1 MCLMYRKFLKD
12 APPTDRKWDRGR
24 GRVGSNCSFLFFN
37 LGIFDNENA
46 FKYYT
51 YNWKVFFFMK
61 LSRNRKREKWQK
73 FYAESILCIGIA
85 GSRAPVS
92 CCMSICP
99 LVMLTLFPWRPD
111 KETTA
116 PTAPT
121 LLSNTADGIRDS
133 WLVTASGLL
142 GTTREP
148 QPPYFGTSLN
158 AVTLG
163 TGTSF
168 LPDSNLG
175 GTYRSKNITKPSVS
189 HTGILGL
196 HQVSQLCVEK
206 SFSNAK

>member
-1 MCLMYRKFLKD
+1 M
-12 APPTDRKWDRGR
+12 
-24 GRVGSNCSFLFFN
+24 
-37 LGIFDNENA
+37 
-46 FKYYT
+46 
-51 YNWKVFFFMK
+51 FFFVK

-85 GSRAPVS
+85 VVPVS
-92 CCMSICP
+92 FYRSICP

-163 TGTSF
+163 TGTSS

-189 HTGILGL
+189 HTGILDL